1 MNKSSIKDTNIP
13 PNVPPNLPTVI
24 VLCAGRSERF
34 RALGGLGSKLD
45 AKLGSLTV
53 KEHVI
58 QSVRQSGLPIIIVEP
73 KDLSHLS
80 GAGMGDS
87 IAFGVAQS
95 VKLALGNPALLPSG
109 WLILPADMP
118 LIQAPTIRQVAEGL
132 VSTEKRAIK
141 MSQHPMR
148 AARVTLAPV
157 FEGQRG
163 HPVGFTKAFL
173 KDLLALKGDTGAKD
187 ILQAYPPHLIDV
199 QDRGCVFD
207 VDTPHLLEEARALMS
222 SI

>member
-1 MNKSSIKDTNIP
+1 MNKLLIQDTN
-13 PNVPPNLPTVI
+13 VPSTLPTVI

-34 RALGGLGSKLD
+34 RALGGVGSKLD
-45 AKLGSLTV
+45 AKLDQFSV

-58 QSVRQSGLPIIIVEP
+58 RSVRQSTLPMVIVEP
-73 KDLSHLS
+73 KDLAHMG

-95 VKLALGNPALLPSG
+95 VKSALGNPSLLPTG

-118 LIQAPTIRQVAEGL
+118 LIQSDTIRQIAEGL
-132 VSTEKRAIK
+132 ISAERRAIQ
-141 MSQHPMR
+141 MSQHPMK

-157 FEGQRG
+157 FKGQRG
-163 HPVGFTKAFL
+163 HPVGFTRAFL

-199 QDRGCVFD
+199 NDRGCVFD
-207 VDTPHLLEEARALMS
+207 VDTPALLEEARVLMNAN
-222 SI
+222 